1 MDAMV
6 QPKLDRYLRIIG
18 QYDSEFSKWA
28 ARTKKIIKR
37 YRDDTRGQTAAEA
50 GQTQASEHV
59 ASQSTAAGR
68 VSFRKSFEILLNT
81 VDTLRR

>member
-37 YRDDTRGQTAAEA
+37 YRRKPTSAAA
-50 GQTQASEHV
+50 LAT
-59 ASQSTAAGR
+59 TIPWAAWPR
-68 VSFRKSFEILLNT
+68 S
-81 VDTLRR
+81 

>member
-18 QYDSEFSKWA
+18 QYDSEFAKWA

-37 YRDDTRGQTAAEA
+37 YRDDTRGQTLTESAKFNN
-50 GQTQASEHV
+50 SN
-59 ASQSTAAGR
+59 S
-68 VSFRKSFEILLNT
+68 NT
-81 VDTLRR
+81 KCYVNGNTNSNGNTYKYRNTN